1 MQLVRNPRQFDVIVT
16 SNIFG
21 DILSDEASQITGS
34 IGMLPSASLAKGN
47 FGMYEPIHGSAPDI
61 AGQGIANPLATILSG
76 AMLLRWYPI
85 LCTIK
90 SVCVD
95 SVASIAAR
103 HIADVM
109 KLPNQSV
116 VTLMG
121 SGYTWLF
128 VVYTIL
134 LFCAFVSTSVTL
146 VYSMIQR
153 FEGHCFPKAIKSKAV
168 RSVIVGLVVIG
179 LCYAVSLL
187 GLSTIISK
195 IYGYDGY
202 YALIVVVLPAFI
214 WGIPKIKKLSAEKKA
229 ELSE

>member
-1 MQLVRNPRQFDVIVT
+1 MN
-16 SNIFG
+16 G
-21 DILSDEASQITGS
+21 GA
-34 IGMLPSASLAKGN
+34 LA
-47 FGMYEPIHGSAPDI
+47 A
-61 AGQGIANPLATILSG
+61 SG

-85 LCTIK
+85 LCT
-90 SVCVD
+90 
-95 SVASIAAR
+95 
-103 HIADVM
+103 
-109 KLPNQSV
+109 
-116 VTLMG
+116 
-121 SGYTWLF
+121 
-128 VVYTIL
+128 
-134 LFCAFVSTSVTL
+134 
-146 VYSMIQR
+146 
-153 FEGHCFPKAIKSKAV
+153 IKSKAV

>member
-1 MQLVRNPRQFDVIVT
+1 
-16 SNIFG
+16 
-21 DILSDEASQITGS
+21 
-34 IGMLPSASLAKGN
+34 
-47 FGMYEPIHGSAPDI
+47 
-61 AGQGIANPLATILSG
+61 
-76 AMLLRWYPI
+76 MLLRWYPI

-90 SVCVD
+90 SVGVD

>member
-1 MQLVRNPRQFDVIVT
+1 
-16 SNIFG
+16 
-21 DILSDEASQITGS
+21 
-34 IGMLPSASLAKGN
+34 
-47 FGMYEPIHGSAPDI
+47 
-61 AGQGIANPLATILSG
+61 
-76 AMLLRWYPI
+76 
-85 LCTIK
+85 
-90 SVCVD
+90 
-95 SVASIAAR
+95 
-103 HIADVM
+103 M

-168 RSVIVGLVVIG
+168 RSVIVGLIVIG

-187 GLSTIISK
+187 GLSMLNCGSSCPW
-195 IYGYDGY
+195 
-202 YALIVVVLPAFI
+202 PARCSRP
-214 WGIPKIKKLSAEKKA
+214 GASSRTLQPSTCAM
-229 ELSE
+229 